1 MPINLY
7 ITSLNESNNSA
18 TFLPFSP
25 LLLIAIPNNI
35 DTTIKAI
42 KLSVDN
48 NLTNWFV
55 DNTLTVLS
63 NKFNST
69 SSAVPSW
76 NTSCIAAVSSG
87 LTKSIAA
94 VEIKPIMTAI
104 IDVIKNITIVLI
116 RILLSLFGSCILE
129 IDDVI
134 VKNINGTI
142 ITNKRFKNK
151 SPSGLTIS
159 AFSLKIKPQIAP
171 MITQPKRIIVLL

>member
-1 MPINLY
+1 
-7 ITSLNESNNSA
+7 
-18 TFLPFSP
+18 
-25 LLLIAIPNNI
+25 
-35 DTTIKAI
+35 
-42 KLSVDN
+42 
-48 NLTNWFV
+48 
-55 DNTLTVLS
+55 
-63 NKFNST
+63 
-69 SSAVPSW
+69 
-76 NTSCIAAVSSG
+76 
-87 LTKSIAA
+87 
-94 VEIKPIMTAI
+94 MTAI